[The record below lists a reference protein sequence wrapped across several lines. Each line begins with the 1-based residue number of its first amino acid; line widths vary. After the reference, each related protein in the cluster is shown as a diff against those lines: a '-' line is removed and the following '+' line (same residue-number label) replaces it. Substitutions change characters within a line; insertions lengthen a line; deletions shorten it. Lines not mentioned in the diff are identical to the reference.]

1 MPNTQMS
8 GRCGWDNLSTSKYSY
23 SPPKFSSPTA
33 SNLAALLQHHHP
45 AVAMVEKDSRLFQ
58 LSKSCVGICTCC
70 FNGCCLACP
79 VEMWKIC
86 YKWLGAPLLLMGRSN
101 LVLEQ
106 GVSSLN
112 LLTYQ
117 MTRFETLEVLEARRK
132 ITRAYLFIPCSK
144 CCFTTTSSACNSVQQ
159 YAFDFIKPC
168 Y

>member
-1 MPNTQMS
+1 MKLYNQ
-8 GRCGWDNLSTSKYSY
+8 GDVDGDNLSTSKYSY
-23 SPPKFSSPTA
+23 SPPKFSAPTT

>member
-1 MPNTQMS
+1 VTLHVLIVFGTRQCSIQGDVDGN
-8 GRCGWDNLSTSKYSY
+8 NLSTSKYSY
-23 SPPKFSSPTA
+23 SPPKLSSPTT

-79 VEMWKIC
+79 VEMSKIS
-86 YKWLGAPLLLMGRSN
+86 YKWLGAPLLLTGCSS

-132 ITRAYLFIPCSK
+132 ITRELTCLYHAANVVSPPRLLPM
-144 CCFTTTSSACNSVQQ
+144 
-159 YAFDFIKPC
+159 
-168 Y
+168 